1 MTPDRERR
9 LRALTPTVDAALRP
23 GDGAPAGFA
32 SVRRSRLLPPGL
44 DLDTAAERL
53 LHWRLQ
59 RGVGRGAD
67 PSSERIEEGTVVDL
81 RIGVGPLA
89 LIAPCRVVE
98 VLDEPGRRGFVYV
111 TLPGHPVAGVESFGL
126 TAEGDR
132 VRLTIAAVSRPG
144 SLLTR
149 VAGPLGR
156 LGQALVATAYLHAL
170 DDPA

>member
-1 MTPDRERR
+1 MTPARERE
-9 LRALTPTVDAALRP
+9 LRALEPTVDPTLRP
-23 GDGAPAGFA
+23 GDGPPPGFA
-32 SVRRSRLLPPGL
+32 SVHRSRLLPAGL
-44 DLDTAAERL
+44 DLDTAADRL

-67 PSSERIEEGTVVDL
+67 PSSERIVEGTVVDL

-89 LIAPCRVVE
+89 LSAPCRVVE

-111 TLPGHPVAGVESFGL
+111 TLPGHPEIGVESFVL

-132 VRLTIAAVSRPG
+132 ARLTIAALSRPG
-144 SLLTR
+144 TLLTR
-149 VAGPLGR
+149 VAGALGR
-156 LGQALVATAYLHAL
+156 LAQALVTTAYLHAL